1 MLLHFPLFKNISD
14 LVRHSFER
22 IVNGRC
28 YLIEVAMVDEKRWR
42 ANILKLPGV
51 PAAMMPFYGTTP
63 DEAAT
68 NLTDWLGRA
77 HQHKLNTA

>member
-1 MLLHFPLFKNISD
+1 LLLLKTFQKLSD
-14 LVRHSFER
+14 PVRHRFER
-22 IVNGRC
+22 IIAGRC
-28 YLIEVAMVDEKRWR
+28 YLIEVAQVDEKRWR

-68 NLTDWLGRA
+68 NLTDWLDQA
-77 HQHKLNTA
+77 HANTA

>member
-1 MLLHFPLFKNISD
+1 
-14 LVRHSFER
+14 VRHSFEK
-22 IVNGRC
+22 IIAGRC
-28 YLIEVAMVDEKRWR
+28 YLIEVALVDDRRWR

-68 NLTDWLGRA
+68 NLTDWLDRA
-77 HQHKLNTA
+77 HQHHAGNA

>member
-1 MLLHFPLFKNISD
+1 
-14 LVRHSFER
+14 VRQRFER
-22 IVNGRC
+22 IIAGRS
-28 YLIEVAMVDEKRWR
+28 YLIEVAQVDEKRWR

-68 NLTDWLGRA
+68 NLSDWLDRA
-77 HQHKLNTA
+77 HQHALNPA

>member
-1 MLLHFPLFKNISD
+1 
-14 LVRHSFER
+14 VRHSFER
-22 IVNGRC
+22 IIAGRC

-42 ANILKLPGV
+42 ANLLKLPGV

-68 NLTDWLGRA
+68 HLTDWLDRA
-77 HQHKLNTA
+77 HQVKLNSA